1 MTTTLTE
8 RAIEL
13 AVQRKFDRI
22 DQWLMSGKVTQ
33 DTYDEMAREIDCWAA
48 AQYSQRRTTA

>member
-22 DQWLMSGKVTQ
+22 DQWLMSGKITQ
-33 DTYDEMAREIDCWAA
+33 DIYDEMAREIDCWAA